1 MSSDG
6 SRAMPDMI
14 IKNLPFLLAGL
25 RLTAEISVLSIIGGS
40 VLGLAIGIVRYVR
53 APVLAQLFDVYVEF
67 VRGTPLL
74 VVLFICYFGLPALF
88 GYQTSAY
95 SAAILGFILFI
106 AAYLAEDIR
115 SGLRSVRASLVQAA
129 FALGLTRAQVICFV
143 VVPIALRNVIPTLF
157 NQYVRLFKFTSV
169 ASVIGVNELTGS
181 AMLINAREF
190 APFSMIAFL
199 ALTYLVF
206 CLAISSLGRLIYS
219 RLAIRA

>member
-1 MSSDG
+1 
-6 SRAMPDMI
+6 MPDTI
-14 IKNLPFLLAGL
+14 VKNLPFLLAGL
-25 RLTAEISVLSIIGGS
+25 RLTVEISLLSIIGGS
-40 VLGLAIGIVRYVR
+40 VLGLVVGVVRYVR
-53 APVLAQLFDVYVEF
+53 VPVLAQIFDAYIVF

-74 VVLFICYFGLPALF
+74 VVLFICYFGLPALL

-95 SAAILGFILFI
+95 SAAIVGFILFI

-115 SGLRSVRASLVQAA
+115 TGLRSVRASLVQAA
-129 FALGLTRAQVICFV
+129 LALGFTRAQVIRFV

-181 AMLINAREF
+181 AMLVNAREF
-190 APFSMIAFL
+190 APLSIIAFL

-206 CLAISSLGRLIYS
+206 CFAISSVGRLIYS
-219 RLAIRA
+219 RLAIRT